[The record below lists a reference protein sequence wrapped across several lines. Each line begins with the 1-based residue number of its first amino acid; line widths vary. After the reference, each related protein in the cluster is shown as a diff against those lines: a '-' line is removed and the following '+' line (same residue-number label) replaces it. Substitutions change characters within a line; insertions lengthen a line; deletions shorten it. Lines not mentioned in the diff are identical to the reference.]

1 MEPYNMLGI
10 SSLLALIGLLILL
23 MSVILL
29 VTRKKKSL
37 AVASFIAGLLLIFVP
52 GTLIYFLN

>member
-1 MEPYNMLGI
+1 MLGI
-10 SSLLALIGLLILL
+10 SALLALIGLLIVLISVVLL
-23 MSVILL
+23 I
-29 VTRKKKSL
+29 TRKYRNL

>member
-1 MEPYNMLGI
+1 MLGI

-23 MSVILL
+23 MSVLL
-29 VTRKKKSL
+29 LITRKKKSL

-52 GTLIYFLN
+52 STLIYLLN

>member
-1 MEPYNMLGI
+1 MLSI

-23 MSVILL
+23 ISVILMI
-29 VTRKKKSL
+29 TRKRKSL

-52 GTLIYFLN
+52 STVLYFLN

>member
-1 MEPYNMLGI
+1 MLGI

-29 VTRKKKSL
+29 MIHKKKSL
-37 AVASFIAGLLLIFVP
+37 AVASFIAGLLLIFLP

>member
-1 MEPYNMLGI
+1 MLGI

-23 MSVILL
+23 MSMILM

-52 GTLIYFLN
+52 STLIYFLN

>member
-1 MEPYNMLGI
+1 MLGF
-10 SSLLALIGLLILL
+10 SSLLALIGLLIVV

-29 VTRKKKSL
+29 ITRKKRSL

-52 GTLIYFLN
+52 GTLIYLFLN